1 MKARYDAIYRDIRDT
16 IEDGTYPFQAFLPS
30 EAELT
35 RYYTCSHNTLRRALG
50 LLREQGYVQPVHGK
64 GVRVVYRRHD
74 RETFSIGQIESF
86 REAGARAHFRAETEV
101 VAVRQTVA
109 SAETELR
116 HGFAEGTPLT
126 YVERVRRINGEAL
139 IRDRSLF
146 LTSSVPGITE
156 DVARASIYE
165 YMEREL
171 GVTIAMS
178 KRTITGERAD
188 ERDRALLDLDG
199 VDYLAVVDN
208 LTFDAQ
214 GILIECTQSRHRLDH
229 FCFRDTA
236 VRQKV

>member
-1 MKARYDAIYRDIRDT
+1 MEGK
-16 IEDGTYPFQAFLPS
+16 GTVVVGMSGGVDSSVA
-30 EAELT
+30 
-35 RYYTCSHNTLRRALG
+35 AL

-101 VAVRQTVA
+101 VAIRQTVA

-199 VDYLAVVDN
+199 VDYLAV
-208 LTFDAQ
+208 DAQ

>member
-1 MKARYDAIYRDIRDT
+1 
-16 IEDGTYPFQAFLPS
+16 
-30 EAELT
+30 
-35 RYYTCSHNTLRRALG
+35 
-50 LLREQGYVQPVHGK
+50 
-64 GVRVVYRRHD
+64 
-74 RETFSIGQIESF
+74 
-86 REAGARAHFRAETEV
+86 
-101 VAVRQTVA
+101 
-109 SAETELR
+109 
-116 HGFAEGTPLT
+116 
-126 YVERVRRINGEAL
+126 
-139 IRDRSLF
+139 
-146 LTSSVPGITE
+146 
-156 DVARASIYE
+156 
-165 YMEREL
+165 MEREL